1 MSVENFVGDF
11 CLKARIMINALM
23 HVLFIFFFKKTK
35 KQKKKTVFSLLLF
48 YNFLN
53 ICYLESASHGFAP
66 KPLLVLN
73 KKNPFQNSKRSV
85 K

>member
-35 KQKKKTVFSLLLF
+35 KQKKKNGIFFIALL
-48 YNFLN
+48 
-53 ICYLESASHGFAP
+53 
-66 KPLLVLN
+66 
-73 KKNPFQNSKRSV
+73 
-85 K
+85 